1 MDARSAM
8 LPDKRETA
16 RNAQDAAAVAAFPT
30 SPPPDDGDVTCADIR
45 GFRSGSAAPQLM
57 KVSMRAAGAANLSGA
72 YYVGYNAAASVWEEF
87 AKVYDGK
94 TVALSDT
101 RGFGELLRDVA
112 ACYTHVSV
120 VGTLSAST
128 LTVEVEPVEA
138 SDA

>member
-1 MDARSAM
+1 MDARSAL
-8 LPDKRETA
+8 LPEKRKTA
-16 RNAQDAAAVAAFPT
+16 RNAQNAAAVAAFPT
-30 SPPPDDGDVTCADIR
+30 SPPPAAGDATCAPLS
-45 GFRSGSAAPQLM
+45 GFRSGSAAPQLL
-57 KVSMRAAGAANLSGA
+57 KVSMRAGGAATLTGA

-94 TVALSDT
+94 TVTLSNT
-101 RGFGELLRDVA
+101 RGFGEMLRDVA